1 MSFIDIIPEE
11 KFVRYKYDGFLTYTI
26 YTSSRTLTYKC
37 ETAREN
43 IKNVSYIHTID
54 PNEDLCIIY
63 IYVLEKPNMCILVI
77 NTHQQTLYFE
87 ISNLDNAYY
96 PCTVFLEQ
104 TLNDEKKIL
113 GFTTI

>member
-43 IKNVSYIHTID
+43 VKTISYIHTID
-54 PNEDLCIIY
+54 PNEDLCIKY
-63 IYVLEKPNMCILVI
+63 IFLSEKPNWSVLVI
-77 NTHQQTLYFE
+77 YTHQQTLYFE

-96 PCTVFLEQ
+96 PCNVFLEQ